1 MIITL
6 LQFATLE
13 RIELFTII
21 RSRINFN
28 DMKQFYELVPLDQI
42 AVSSDELLSIKRN
55 DLVPLLGDQV
65 RLNHYA
71 DHLIQS
77 QAVLL
82 NGVDPQLTQQL
93 SHVIAEIIQQLNQS
107 KKSLK
112 VKKFNALQRWL
123 GLDLEF
129 NAGKI
134 KYLKDLDHNI
144 HQANQLS
151 QKLQLEI
158 QKSQSRFQQANGLRE
173 QMAKYIRAAQ
183 EFLVEYP
190 NFVKNLH
197 PLNNFEDRLSK
208 KINTLQTLQA
218 SNDIAL
224 AQMQLTQQLSFSLMD
239 RFKEA
244 EQVLI
249 PAWQYHVKQSQAQ
262 RNSSQNTQTSLDE
275 LDKSREK
282 LIQSLQK
289 SLDKK

>member
-1 MIITL
+1 
-6 LQFATLE
+6 
-13 RIELFTII
+13 
-21 RSRINFN
+21 
-28 DMKQFYELVPLDQI
+28 MKQFYELVPLDQI

-262 RNSSQNTQTSLDE
+262 RNTSQNTQTFLDE

>member
-1 MIITL
+1 
-6 LQFATLE
+6 
-13 RIELFTII
+13 
-21 RSRINFN
+21 
-28 DMKQFYELVPLDQI
+28 MKQFIELVPLDQI
-42 AVSSDELLSIKRN
+42 NVSTDKLISIKRN
-55 DLVPLLGDQV
+55 DLVPLLNDQA
-65 RLNHYA
+65 RLNYYA

-77 QAVLL
+77 QSVLL

-93 SHVIAEIIQQLNQS
+93 SHVISEIIQQLNNAN
-107 KKSLK
+107 KSLK
-112 VKKFNALQRWL
+112 VKKFNTLQRWL

-129 NAGKI
+129 SAGKI
-134 KYLKDLDHNI
+134 KYLKDLDRNI
-144 HQANQLS
+144 QQAHQLS

-173 QMAKYIRAAQ
+173 QMAQYIRAAQ
-183 EFLVEYP
+183 EFLTEYP
-190 NFVKNLH
+190 SFVKNLH
-197 PLNNFEDRLSK
+197 PLNNFEERLAK

-224 AQMQLTQQLSFSLMD
+224 AQMQLTQQLSFSLLD

-249 PAWQYHVKQSQAQ
+249 PAWQYHLKQ
-262 RNSSQNTQTSLDE
+262 SSQNNSNTSTHE

-282 LIQSLQK
+282 LIQTLQK

>member
-1 MIITL
+1 
-6 LQFATLE
+6 
-13 RIELFTII
+13 
-21 RSRINFN
+21 
-28 DMKQFYELVPLDQI
+28 MKQFYELVPLDQI

-55 DLVPLLGDQV
+55 DLVPLLDDQV

-134 KYLKDLDHNI
+134 KYLKDLDRNI

-173 QMAKYIRAAQ
+173 QKAKYIRAAQ
-183 EFLVEYP
+183 
-190 NFVKNLH
+190 
-197 PLNNFEDRLSK
+197 
-208 KINTLQTLQA
+208 
-218 SNDIAL
+218 
-224 AQMQLTQQLSFSLMD
+224 
-239 RFKEA
+239 
-244 EQVLI
+244 
-249 PAWQYHVKQSQAQ
+249 
-262 RNSSQNTQTSLDE
+262 
-275 LDKSREK
+275 
-282 LIQSLQK
+282 
-289 SLDKK
+289 

>member
-1 MIITL
+1 MSCT
-6 LQFATLE
+6 E
-13 RIELFTII
+13 
-21 RSRINFN
+21 
-28 DMKQFYELVPLDQI
+28 
-42 AVSSDELLSIKRN
+42 
-55 DLVPLLGDQV
+55 
-65 RLNHYA
+65 
-71 DHLIQS
+71 
-77 QAVLL
+77 
-82 NGVDPQLTQQL
+82 
-93 SHVIAEIIQQLNQS
+93 
-107 KKSLK
+107 
-112 VKKFNALQRWL
+112 KKFNALQRWL

-134 KYLKDLDHNI
+134 KYLKDLDRNI

-262 RNSSQNTQTSLDE
+262 RNTSQNTQTFLDE